1 MLLDLRQNIVDLSE
15 RILRK
20 SGLNDKNLSKYF
32 LNLPVMIFK
41 VILLIH
47 YHALRLWIK
56 NVPYFK
62 KPEKPDANIS

>member
-1 MLLDLRQNIVDLSE
+1 LDTVKNFAKEKINKVVDT
-15 RILRK
+15 IHDWK
-20 SGLNDKNLSKYF
+20 DAA
-32 LNLPVMIFK
+32 VMIFK